1 MKNIIKNLALL
12 FVAILIF
19 SCQKNTLFEDQPD
32 IKLVEIYSL
41 TNLGDN
47 NPTKINIYKEEAI
60 IIEFKSET
68 KLTKYV
74 SSNYTDNSTDTDYNF
89 SVTKLVPETQEDDSI
104 INQEIIYTVTGDK
117 TTGMVTLSENNNGT
131 ISNYNNVAISIEE
144 IYN

>member
-1 MKNIIKNLALL
+1 M
-12 FVAILIF
+12 FVATLIF

-104 INQEIIYTVTGDK
+104 INQEVIYTVTGDK

>member
-12 FVAILIF
+12 FVATLIF

-104 INQEIIYTVTGDK
+104 INQEVIYTVTGDK

>member
-104 INQEIIYTVTGDK
+104 INQEVIYTVTGDK